1 MTGWPRLS
9 DNFCPKMR
17 AMMSLPPPAAKPTMM
32 WMGRVGYF
40 AESPWAK
47 AAFATKAN
55 HPRLTMISK
64 RRSEMVIDLTS
75 EPRDM
80 DMQHRGLAVL
90 KRGERAIDRGR
101 EFVRLAHA
109 FSMATE
115 CLRHLGKIP
124 PFALTARGQP

>member
-40 AESPWAK
+40 AESPSAK
-47 AAFATKAN
+47 AAFATKAI
-55 HPRLTMISK
+55 HPRLAMISK
-64 RRSEMVIDLTS
+64 RRSEMAIDLSS
-75 EPRDM
+75 EPRDV

-90 KRGERAIDRGR
+90 KRDERAIDRGR
-101 EFVRLAHA
+101 ELIRLAHA
-109 FSMATE
+109 FAMGTE
-115 CLRHLGKIP
+115 RLRHFGKIP
-124 PFALTARGQP
+124 PLALTSRGQS